1 MKIIIIIEPFSIK
14 VNFKGLNLRFSDTTR
29 TKIEQTSLYLDQNGI
44 LIVLLSTVDASL
56 VQLLVCRFFPWL

>member
-56 VQLLVCRFFPWL
+56 VQLLVFRFFPWL